1 MHFVYILFLSFFI
14 FNITLSRDSLK
25 IKTDYFKN
33 LKLDKINIKA
43 EDVLTLQPLKQ
54 YAGQYDYIT
63 SAKID
68 SIKQAANNFIPT
80 STSNNDTIIIE
91 TTKGMM
97 KLQYFTD
104 IAPEHC
110 LNFKKLAN
118 SGFYDNTTFHRVIKD
133 FMIQGGDILSRDSD
147 RENDGTGSPG
157 WKINVEFNPVKHD
170 RGILS
175 MARGPSP
182 NSAGSQFFICLKD
195 AHWLDG
201 NYTAFGKVIENIQ
214 VIDFIA
220 DTPTD
225 YIVAKAKCMQSIPTN
240 ENKDNWIELTDPKT
254 RKRLFSKVPK
264 SKNKTE
270 YKREMMKLLR
280 SDNPSAPV
288 IIKRIRVKDPS

>member
-1 MHFVYILFLSFFI
+1 MHLIYILFLYFSI
-14 FNITLSRDSLK
+14 LDISLSNDSLK
-25 IKTDYFKN
+25 LKTDYFKG
-33 LKLDKINIKA
+33 LKLDKININAK
-43 EDVLTLQPLKQ
+43 EVLTLQPLKK
-54 YAGQYDYIT
+54 YAGQYDYINST
-63 SAKID
+63 KID
-68 SIKQAANNFIPT
+68 SIKQIAYDFIPT
-80 STSNNDTIIIE
+80 EISNNDTIIIE
-91 TTKGMM
+91 TTKGML
-97 KLQYFTD
+97 KLQYFTE
-104 IAPEHC
+104 IAPRHC
-110 LNFKKLAN
+110 MNFKKLAN

-147 RENDGTGSPG
+147 RENDGTGFPG
-157 WKINVEFNPVKHD
+157 WKVDEEFNAIKHD

-182 NSAGSQFFICLKD
+182 NSAGSQFFICLKN

-225 YIVAKAKCMQSIPTN
+225 YLVAKAKCMHSLPPN
-240 ENKDNWIELTDPKT
+240 ENMDQWIELVDPKS
-254 RKRLFSKVPK
+254 RKKLFSKIPK

-288 IIKRIRVKDPS
+288 IIKKIRVKDPS

>member
-147 RENDGTGSPG
+147 RENDGTGFPG
-157 WKINVEFNPVKHD
+157 WKINEEFNPVKHD

>member
-1 MHFVYILFLSFFI
+1 MHLIYILFLYFAILDIS
-14 FNITLSRDSLK
+14 LSNDSLK
-25 IKTDYFKN
+25 LKTDYFKG
-33 LKLDKINIKA
+33 LKLDKININAK
-43 EDVLTLQPLKQ
+43 EVLTLQPLKK
-54 YAGQYDYIT
+54 YAGQYDYINST
-63 SAKID
+63 RID
-68 SIKQAANNFIPT
+68 SIKQMAYDFIPT
-80 STSNNDTIIIE
+80 EISNNDTIIIE
-91 TTKGMM
+91 TTKGML
-97 KLQYFTD
+97 KLQYFTE
-104 IAPEHC
+104 IAPRHC
-110 LNFKKLAN
+110 MNFKKLAN

-147 RENDGTGSPG
+147 RENDGTGFPG
-157 WKINVEFNPVKHD
+157 WKVDEEFNEIKHD

-182 NSAGSQFFICLKD
+182 NSAGSQFFICLKN

-225 YIVAKAKCMQSIPTN
+225 YLVAKAKCIHSLPPNQNMDQ
-240 ENKDNWIELTDPKT
+240 WIELVDPKS
-254 RKRLFSKVPK
+254 RKKLFSKIPK

-288 IIKRIRVKDPS
+288 IIKKIRVKDPS

>member
-1 MHFVYILFLSFFI
+1 MHFVYILFLSLFI

-147 RENDGTGSPG
+147 RENDGTGFPG
-157 WKINVEFNPVKHD
+157 WKINEEFNLVKHD